1 MAEQQS
7 FFADP
12 ETQDAILDM
21 AAGVAG
27 SFGVGSIVT
36 VPATVVAKLVI
47 RMADAGV
54 EIPSNI
60 DLTALQQELRSL
72 GELPG

>member
-1 MAEQQS
+1 MAEKS

-12 ETQDAILDM
+12 ETQEAILGM

-27 SFGVGSIVT
+27 SLGVASTIT

-54 EIPSNI
+54 EIPSNL
-60 DLTALQQELRSL
+60 DLTALQDELRRL
-72 GELPG
+72 EELPG

>member
-1 MAEQQS
+1 MAEQS

-12 ETQDAILDM
+12 ETQEALLDM
-21 AAGVAG
+21 ATTVAGDLGVA
-27 SFGVGSIVT
+27 STIT
-36 VPATVVAKLVI
+36 IPAAVVVKLLL

-54 EIPSNI
+54 EIPSNL
-60 DLTALQQELRSL
+60 DLTALQEELRSL